1 MMGARLGFVIG
12 SSFCDTVRPIRRF
25 PLVAQIPPG
34 SVSVKRAAS
43 LQLLPPASLLFPAPS
58 CHCAVGGGKKVASEK
73 HGFECLLSFA

>member
-1 MMGARLGFVIG
+1 M
-12 SSFCDTVRPIRRF
+12 
-25 PLVAQIPPG
+25 VAQIPPG

-43 LQLLPPASLLFPAPS
+43 LQLLPPASPFIPCSPS